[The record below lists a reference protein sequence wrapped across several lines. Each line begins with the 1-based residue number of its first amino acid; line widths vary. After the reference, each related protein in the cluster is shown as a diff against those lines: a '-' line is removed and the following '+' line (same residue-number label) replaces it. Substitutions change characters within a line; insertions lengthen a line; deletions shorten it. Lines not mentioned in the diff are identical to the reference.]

1 MKFDI
6 VVIGASSSGL
16 YAATLL
22 ATAGRRV
29 AVFEQDDGLNP
40 ARRTY
45 IITPQLKTFLDE
57 IPGNAEL
64 SQTRVISVSTP
75 GAAVDI
81 PLKEADWIVE
91 RNLLAQGL
99 LEKARS
105 SGIEIFNGYQ
115 FLRFDLSAG
124 FTSLVFLSRG
134 LEILVTADHIIGAD
148 GFNSHTAWSAGIP
161 LPPTVPIIQAEV
173 QLPPGW
179 DPEVTKVW
187 FDLDDT
193 RFFYWL
199 IPESPTHGV
208 LGLVGDASA
217 QTRQLLDDF
226 LLKQGLQAERYQ
238 ASQVAMHHPGLQP
251 WGKVG
256 STPVYLVGDAA
267 GHVKVTTVGGTVS
280 GFWGAQA
287 AATAILEGISYNR
300 ALRPLKRELDL
311 HWGIRYLLEA
321 LDNPGYD
328 DLVGCIIPSVI
339 RFLSRYNRDQ
349 MAGVFWQLPFREPRL
364 LLLGTKIIF
373 TLLTRR
379 FTRWKKSRLEPET
392 GD

>member
-6 VVIGASSSGL
+6 VVVGASSSGL
-16 YAATLL
+16 YAASLL
-22 ATAGRRV
+22 ASAGKRV
-29 AVFEQDDGLNP
+29 AICEQQKRLNP

-45 IITPQLKTFLDE
+45 IITPQINAFLDE
-57 IPGNAEL
+57 IPGNAGL
-64 SQTRVISVSTP
+64 FQTRVISVSSP
-75 GAAVDI
+75 GATVDI
-81 PLKEADWIVE
+81 LLKEADWIVE
-91 RNLLAQGL
+91 RNLLARGL

-105 SGIEIFNGYQ
+105 SGVEIFTGYQ
-115 FLRFDLSAG
+115 FQGFDLSTG
-124 FTSLVFLSRG
+124 FTRLVFLSGGR
-134 LEILVTADHIIGAD
+134 ETLVTADHIIAAD
-148 GFNSHTAWSAGIP
+148 GFNSHTARSAGIP

-199 IPESPTHGV
+199 IPESPTRGV
-208 LGLVGDASA
+208 LGLVGAASA

-226 LLKQGLQAERYQ
+226 LFKQGLRAEGYQ
-238 ASQVAMHHPGLQP
+238 ASQVAMHHPGLRP

-256 STPVYLVGDAA
+256 STLVYLVGDAA
-267 GHVKVTTVGGTVS
+267 GQVKVTTVGGTVS
-280 GFWGAQA
+280 GFCGAHA
-287 AATAILEGISYNR
+287 AATAILEGTNYAR
-300 ALRPLKRELDL
+300 ELRLLKRELDL

-328 DLVGCIIPSVI
+328 HLVGCITPSVM
-339 RFLSRYNRDQ
+339 RFLGRYNRDQ
-349 MAGVFWQLPFREPRL
+349 MAAVFWQLPFREPRL
-364 LLLGTKIIF
+364 LLLGYKIVL
-373 TLLTRR
+373 TLLTRH